1 MSKKDFTGNFNSL
14 LGTSPAVKEKPTP
27 KKKAAAKKVVAKS
40 TPAKEEKPAP
50 PAKAKKSTPKKKA
63 PAKKV
68 DSTRDGTKDGEK
80 RASFIVKEVTVAK
93 IKAIA
98 YQDRKNIKEVV
109 AEALEAYLQLWEDE
123 NGAIE
128 L

>member
-1 MSKKDFTGNFNSL
+1 MSKKDFTGNFNNL
-14 LGTSPAVKEKPTP
+14 LGTAPAK
-27 KKKAAAKKVVAKS
+27 KKKAAPKKPSAKKAVAKVDA
-40 TPAKEEKPAP
+40 TV
-50 PAKAKKSTPKKKA
+50 KAKRTA
-63 PAKKV
+63 PAKKKVPV

-98 YQDRKNIKEVV
+98 YQDRKNIKEVL
-109 AEALEAYLQLWEDE
+109 AEALEAYLQLWEEE
-123 NGAIE
+123 NGAIK

>member
-14 LGTSPAVKEKPTP
+14 LGTAVKEKPAP

-40 TPAKEEKPAP
+40 TPAKEEQPPAP
-50 PAKAKKSTPKKKA
+50 TKKKETKKA
-63 PAKKV
+63 TAKKV
-68 DSTRDGTKDGEK
+68 DSTRDGTKEGEK
-80 RASFIVKEVTVAK
+80 RASFIVKEETVAK
-93 IKAIA
+93 VKAIA

>member
-14 LGTSPAVKEKPTP
+14 LGTAPTVKEKAAP
-27 KKKAAAKKVVAKS
+27 KKRATTKKAAAKS
-40 TPAKEEKPAP
+40 P
-50 PAKAKKSTPKKKA
+50 PAKSEKPYLTGKKKA
-63 PAKKV
+63 TKKATAKKV

-80 RASFIVKEVTVAK
+80 RASFIVKEETVAK

-98 YQDRKNIKEVV
+98 YEDRKNIKEVV
-109 AEALEAYLQLWEDE
+109 AEAFEAYLQLWEDE
-123 NGAIE
+123 NGAIF